1 MLKYIGQR
9 LIGVAFTFTIIVA
22 LLFFVLHA
30 MPGDISTSPK
40 IKETQ
45 RIVIRQK
52 YRLDEPKLVQ
62 FVHFIKNYAQ
72 LEFGYSFFVR
82 PGTPVREIIMDRL
95 PITIQ
100 LNLFAAAFTLPMG
113 MFFGITMALKKNKIY
128 DHVASSFVILFISVP
143 SFVVAALLQYF
154 IAFKLQWLP
163 LTLAPEP
170 TLNWTK
176 FVSMILP
183 IAALSFGNIASI
195 SRMLR
200 AELSEAL
207 TSDYMLLAKAK
218 GLTYGQSIVRH
229 ALRNACV
236 PMASQFLYLV
246 IYLLSGSVVIEN
258 IFGVPGLSKILIDA
272 INSKDHWLT
281 LGVLYFYT
289 IIGLVMAIAG
299 DLSYGFL
306 DPRIRMGG
314 KHSES

>member
-1 MLKYIGQR
+1 MLKYVGQR
-9 LIGVAFTFTIIVA
+9 LIGVMFTFMIIVA
-22 LLFFVLHA
+22 LLFFILHA

-45 RIVIRQK
+45 RIAIRTK
-52 YRLDEPKLVQ
+52 YKLDEPMSVQ
-62 FVHFIKNYAQ
+62 FLYFIKNYAQ

-82 PGTPVREIIMDRL
+82 AGTPVNEGIMGGL
-95 PITIQ
+95 PITLQ
-100 LNLFAAAFTLPMG
+100 LNLFAAMLTLPMG
-113 MFFGITMALKKNKIY
+113 MLFGITMALKKNKLY
-128 DHVASSFVILFISVP
+128 DNVVSSFVILFISAP

-154 IAFKLQWLP
+154 VAFKWQLLP
-163 LTLAPEP
+163 LTLAAEP

-183 IAALSFGNIASI
+183 ILSLSFGNIASI

-218 GLTYGQSIVRH
+218 GLTYGQSIIRH

-246 IYLLSGSVVIEN
+246 IWLISGSVVIEN
-258 IFGVPGLSKILIDA
+258 IFSVPGLSRILIDS
-272 INSKDHWLT
+272 INAKDHWLT
-281 LGVLYFYT
+281 LGVLYFYA

-314 KHSES
+314 KHSDA

>member
-1 MLKYIGQR
+1 L
-9 LIGVAFTFTIIVA
+9 FTFLIIVA

-30 MPGDISTSPK
+30 MPGDITSSPK

-45 RIVIRQK
+45 RIAIREK
-52 YRLDEPKLVQ
+52 YHLDEPKSVQ
-62 FVHFIKNYAQ
+62 FVYFIGNY
-72 LEFGYSFFVR
+72 LKLDFGYSFFVK
-82 PGTPVREIIMDRL
+82 PGTPVNEVIMERL

-100 LNLFAAAFTLPMG
+100 LNAFAALLTLPMG
-113 MFFGITMALKKNKIY
+113 MLIGITMALKKNTLY
-128 DHVASSFVILFISVP
+128 DNVVSSLVVLFIAAP
-143 SFVVAALLQYF
+143 SFVVAAVLQYF
-154 IAFKLQWLP
+154 IGFKLQWLP
-163 LTLAPEP
+163 LTLAAEN

-183 IAALSFGNIASI
+183 ILSLSFGNIASI

-207 TSDYMLLAKAK
+207 TSDYMLLAKSK
-218 GLTYGQSIVRH
+218 GLTYRQSIVRH

-236 PMASQFLYLV
+236 PMAAQFLYLI
-246 IYLLSGSVVIEN
+246 IYLFSGSVVIEN
-258 IFGVPGLSKILIDA
+258 IFGVPGLSKILVDS

-281 LGVLYFYT
+281 LGVLYFYV

-299 DLSYGFL
+299 DLSYGLL

-314 KHSES
+314 KHSET

>member
-1 MLKYIGQR
+1 MLRYVGQR
-9 LIGVAFTFTIIVA
+9 LIGVIFTFTIIVA

-52 YRLDEPKLVQ
+52 YKLDEPKLVQ
-62 FVHFIKNYAQ
+62 FVYFVRNYAQ
-72 LEFGYSFFVR
+72 LDFGYSFFVR
-82 PGTPVREIIMDRL
+82 PGTPVHEVILERL

-100 LNLFAAAFTLPMG
+100 LNLFAALFTLPMG
-113 MFFGITMALKKNKIY
+113 MLFGVSMALKKNKLY
-128 DHVASSFVILFISVP
+128 DHVASSFVILFISAP
-143 SFVVAALLQYF
+143 SFVVAAILQYF
-154 IAFKLQWLP
+154 IAFKWQILP
-163 LTLAPEP
+163 LTLAPEA
-170 TLNWTK
+170 TLNWAK

-218 GLTYGQSIVRH
+218 GLTYSQSIIRH

-236 PMASQFLYLV
+236 PMAAQFLYLV
-246 IYLLSGSVVIEN
+246 IWLISGSVVIEN
-258 IFGVPGLSKILIDA
+258 IFGVPGLSKILVDS

-281 LGVLYFYT
+281 LGVLYFYSL
-289 IIGLVMAIAG
+289 IGLVMAIAG

-314 KHSES
+314 KHSET